1 MLRISSRQS
10 DVSARLQQ
18 LGVKIGI
25 GDLETEFSSLDY
37 LRFYR
42 VSEVKISR
50 ALIGSG
56 TRDPEAS
63 AMAQAIAGPSWRI
76 RH

>member
-1 MLRISSRQS
+1 MLAYITSRQS
-10 DVSARLQQ
+10 DVLDRLQQ

-25 GDLETEFSSLDY
+25 GDLGTQFSSLDY
-37 LRFYR
+37 LRFYC

-50 ALIGSG
+50 DLIGSG

-63 AMAQAIAGPSWRI
+63 APARQLST
-76 RH
+76 